1 MNTEPPVKN
10 KTQNQRREE
19 TQERVLNSA
28 CRLFGENG
36 FESTSL
42 RDIAAD
48 AGITISPIYHYFEN
62 KLQLFTA
69 VNDFMEQKLIVMLDA
84 SFDKESN
91 FSIEHGWDVF
101 LRACKT
107 PGFVQIVLIDSPHV
121 LGHDRWKESP
131 VIAKAY
137 ELFTLQQAS
146 VLNAPSSKTDK
157 IDQLSE
163 LDQELIMRMLMASL
177 AEAALMVG
185 RNPDYDSGPIINGI
199 LSLLKL

>member
-1 MNTEPPVKN
+1 MSTDTPAKN
-10 KTQNQRREE
+10 KTQMQRREA
-19 TQERVLNSA
+19 TQERVLSSA

-69 VNDFMEQKLIVMLDA
+69 VNDLMEKQLIAMLEE
-84 SFDKESN
+84 SFEKESN

-101 LRACKT
+101 LQVCKT

-146 VLNAPSSKTDK
+146 VLNAPSSKTDTSA
-157 IDQLSE
+157 QLSE

-185 RNPDYDSGPIINGI
+185 RNPDYDSGPVINGI
-199 LSLLKL
+199 LSLLKV